1 MNNCKKCKF
10 WNRKKVM
17 RPGGCGMCENRHS
30 ENHKMVT
37 GIKFECPDFKKGN
50 FSKKFIILLTQ

>member
-1 MNNCKKCKF
+1 
-10 WNRKKVM
+10 M